1 MLLSCHSRRVG
12 SGGLHRI
19 WAIFKVSTLLLC
31 SSSSLFGQGS
41 LTPPGAPAPTMKTL
55 AQVEP
60 RIAITN
66 SGPVTISR
74 PGSYYLTTNI
84 SASFSTCINI
94 VTNNVTIDLN
104 GFSLLTSDPSPGST
118 GIYIINGLHDI
129 SVLNGHIVGGV
140 TNNGG
145 VYNGPGF
152 FDGIYL
158 NGGGRNIKVSQ
169 VSVSGCLYRG
179 IIIGVGVTST
189 IEDCQVDTVGSYG
202 LWATT
207 IRNCM
212 ASGCGDTGIYGYEI
226 VDCYCNNGSANPAI
240 SAITAQNCYAMNTN
254 GDALFAQTA
263 LNCYAYCTGSG
274 RGLYALNAS
283 NCKSYSAAYYGLVSS
298 TSENCFSQSGGTSA
312 AISTTTAQNCYAIAN
327 GSGTGL
333 SASVVNNCYAYSA
346 SGTAISATIV
356 TGSIGSASTLPGI
369 SCTIANSCVGY
380 GTPGVSAVNRYNMP

>member
-1 MLLSCHSRRVG
+1 MLLSNLRRSAG
-12 SGGLHRI
+12 SSGPARRCATFMLAAVVLFSI
-19 WAIFKVSTLLLC
+19 
-31 SSSSLFGQGS
+31 SSLFGQGS

-84 SASFSTCINI
+84 TASFSTCISI

-118 GIYIINGLHDI
+118 GININNGVHDI
-129 SVLNGHIVGGV
+129 QVLNGHIVGGV

-158 NGGGRNIKVSQ
+158 NGAGRNIKVSQ
-169 VSVSGCLYRG
+169 VSVSGCLYSG
-179 IIIGVGVTST
+179 IMIGVGVSST

-207 IRNCM
+207 IRDCM
-212 ASGCGDTGIYGYEI
+212 ASGCGETGIFGYD
-226 VDCYCNNGSANPAI
+226 V
-240 SAITAQNCYAMNTN
+240 
-254 GDALFAQTA
+254 
-263 LNCYAYCTGSG
+263 LNCYCSAGS
-274 RGLYALNAS
+274 
-283 NCKSYSAAYYGLVSS
+283 
-298 TSENCFSQSGGTSA
+298 
-312 AISTTTAQNCYAIAN
+312 
-327 GSGTGL
+327 
-333 SASVVNNCYAYSA
+333 
-346 SGTAISATIV
+346 
-356 TGSIGSASTLPGI
+356 
-369 SCTIANSCVGY
+369 
-380 GTPGVSAVNRYNMP
+380 